1 MPDKWI
7 HINTKVGDPWIL
19 PIWSAVNEAESKGKS
34 TPISKEVKSQ
44 IGLSISTRLDML
56 PRIVHRINE
65 EVNEVYKAVKTHK
78 SEHEFSAQRE
88 GYAFDID
95 ENLKFNLLI
104 DIDSLLFELNSVCE
118 LMTNLFYELYN
129 HAGKTIE
136 KKKVGLIIKK
146 IIEGYRKSSVW
157 FTDLDSHRNFF
168 MHEGAPYFAVDV
180 SKGHGKYDLL
190 IMKENIKIFNDHSKF
205 IKLSEINSIV
215 EGFLLS
221 KPLIQEHLIELYKGL
236 P

>member
-1 MPDKWI
+1 MPEKWI

-19 PIWSAVNEAESKGKS
+19 PIWSAVNDAESTGKS
-34 TPISKEVKSQ
+34 KPISEGVKSQ
-44 IGLSISTRLDML
+44 LGLSISTRLDML

-65 EVNEVYKAVKTHK
+65 EVAEVYKAVEAHNSDHIFTTKK
-78 SEHEFSAQRE
+78 E

-104 DIDSLLFELNSVCE
+104 DLDSLLFELNSVCE
-118 LMTNLFYELYN
+118 LMTNLFFELYT
-129 HAGKTIE
+129 HAGTKLD

-146 IIEGYRKSSVW
+146 VIEGSGKSSSW
-157 FTDLDSHRNFF
+157 FIDLGTHRNFF

-180 SKGHGKYDLL
+180 SNDQGKFDLL
-190 IMKENIKIFNDHSKF
+190 IMKENIKNFDDQSKF

-215 EGFLLS
+215 EGFLYS
-221 KPLIQEHLIELYKGL
+221 KQLIQQHLIDLYKGV